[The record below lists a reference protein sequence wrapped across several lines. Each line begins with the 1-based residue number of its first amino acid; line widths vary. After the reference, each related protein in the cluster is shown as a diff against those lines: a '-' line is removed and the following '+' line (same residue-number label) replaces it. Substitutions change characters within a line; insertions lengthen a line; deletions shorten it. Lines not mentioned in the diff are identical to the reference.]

1 MSGVFSIA
9 YNANNENLLEGS
21 FVYLIF
27 CSSLAMTIKIW
38 ICKTFEMIKL
48 ADGILPVICSK
59 MTFKRINLKHSSI
72 SEYFFSVWM
81 TVTQISY
88 HYNSSFNDVYFR
100 HSNYVI
106 ISNIFSSSWIWEQ

>member
-1 MSGVFSIA
+1 MSGVFSID

-48 ADGILPVICSK
+48 ADGILPVTVLKFIKKKIC
-59 MTFKRINLKHSSI
+59 
-72 SEYFFSVWM
+72 
-81 TVTQISY
+81 
-88 HYNSSFNDVYFR
+88 
-100 HSNYVI
+100 
-106 ISNIFSSSWIWEQ
+106 

>member
-48 ADGILPVICSK
+48 ADGILPVTVLKFIKKKIC
-59 MTFKRINLKHSSI
+59 
-72 SEYFFSVWM
+72 
-81 TVTQISY
+81 
-88 HYNSSFNDVYFR
+88 
-100 HSNYVI
+100 
-106 ISNIFSSSWIWEQ
+106 

>member
-38 ICKTFEMIKL
+38 ICKTSEMIKL
-48 ADGILPVICSK
+48 ADGILPIIVLKFMKKKIC
-59 MTFKRINLKHSSI
+59 
-72 SEYFFSVWM
+72 
-81 TVTQISY
+81 
-88 HYNSSFNDVYFR
+88 
-100 HSNYVI
+100 
-106 ISNIFSSSWIWEQ
+106 

>member
-9 YNANNENLLEGS
+9 YNVNNENLLEGS

-48 ADGILPVICSK
+48 ADGILPVTVLKFIKKKIC
-59 MTFKRINLKHSSI
+59 
-72 SEYFFSVWM
+72 
-81 TVTQISY
+81 
-88 HYNSSFNDVYFR
+88 
-100 HSNYVI
+100 
-106 ISNIFSSSWIWEQ
+106 

>member
-48 ADGILPVICSK
+48 ADGILPITVLKFIKKKIC
-59 MTFKRINLKHSSI
+59 
-72 SEYFFSVWM
+72 
-81 TVTQISY
+81 
-88 HYNSSFNDVYFR
+88 
-100 HSNYVI
+100 
-106 ISNIFSSSWIWEQ
+106 

>member
-38 ICKTFEMIKL
+38 ICKTSEMIKL
-48 ADGILPVICSK
+48 ADGILPVTVLKFIKKKIC
-59 MTFKRINLKHSSI
+59 
-72 SEYFFSVWM
+72 
-81 TVTQISY
+81 
-88 HYNSSFNDVYFR
+88 
-100 HSNYVI
+100 
-106 ISNIFSSSWIWEQ
+106 